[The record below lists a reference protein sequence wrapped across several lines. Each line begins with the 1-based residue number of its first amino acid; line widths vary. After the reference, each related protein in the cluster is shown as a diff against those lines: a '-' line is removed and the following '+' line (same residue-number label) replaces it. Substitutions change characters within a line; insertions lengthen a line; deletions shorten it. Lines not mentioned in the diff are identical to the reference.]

1 MVHLEK
7 WEMKDNAKLKAIWKY
22 DDKTYKRLVFR
33 VRKDDE
39 KLYNW
44 IMSKDSINGY
54 ILDLIKKDMEK
65 NNI

>member
-1 MVHLEK
+1 
-7 WEMKDNAKLKAIWKY
+7 MKDNAKLKAIRKY

-39 KLYNW
+39 KLYGW
-44 IMSKDSINGY
+44 IMSRNSINGY
-54 ILDLIKKDMEK
+54 ILELIRKDMEN

>member
-7 WEMKDNAKLKAIWKY
+7 WEMKDNAKLKTIRKY

>member
-1 MVHLEK
+1 
-7 WEMKDNAKLKAIWKY
+7 MKDNSKLKAIRKY

-54 ILDLIKKDMEK
+54 ILELIKKDMEN

>member
-1 MVHLEK
+1 
-7 WEMKDNAKLKAIWKY
+7 MKDNSKLKAIRKY

-33 VRKDDE
+33 IRKDDQ

-44 IMSKDSINGY
+44 IMSKKSINGY
-54 ILDLIKKDMEK
+54 ILELIKKDMEN